1 MNRYEKIE
9 TINVVNTM
17 CLSADELQKLF
28 YPEPKSSKDD
38 TDEMV
43 FKNIRRM
50 FPLLYPDDETTETI
64 GNMQLWMYEDKDLTP
79 HVNIMTKSRRYP
91 RNIGEAYHN
100 VLEMLVDRDIM
111 KVEIYGDNMIV
122 AISWSTKPVGRPTCT
137 NLIGKDPLSM
147 LMNLHEKVIGHR

>member
-1 MNRYEKIE
+1 MY
-9 TINVVNTM
+9 
-17 CLSADELQKLF
+17 LSANELQKLF

-50 FPLLYPDDETTETI
+50 FPLLYPDDETMETVE
-64 GNMQLWMYEDKDLTP
+64 NMQLWLYEDKSLIP
-79 HVNIMTKSRRYP
+79 HVNLMTQIRRP
-91 RNIGEAYHN
+91 RYVGEVYHN
-100 VLEMLVDRDIM
+100 VLEMLVDQDIM

-137 NLIGKDPLSM
+137 NLIGKDPIAM

>member
-1 MNRYEKIE
+1 MKRYEKIE

-50 FPLLYPDDETTETI
+50 FPLLYPDDEMMETVE
-64 GNMQLWMYEDKDLTP
+64 NMQLWLYEDKSLIP
-79 HVNIMTKSRRYP
+79 HVNLMTQIRRP
-91 RNIGEAYHN
+91 RYVGEVYHN
-100 VLEMLVDRDIM
+100 VLEMLVDQDIM
-111 KVEIYGDNMIV
+111 KVEIYGDNMVV
-122 AISWSTKPVGRPTCT
+122 AISWSTKPTST
-137 NLIGKDPLSM
+137 TQSTHMKDPLAM
-147 LMNLHEKVIGHR
+147 LMDLHEKVIGHR